1 MPRKMAGSAMRTMEA
16 SIVAMSIPSVV
27 MNNAAHLWRSL
38 TAGEPS
44 MWPAAEGTAVMA
56 TTTGPPT
63 GRERSAS
70 VVCWM
75 PPPAD
80 LTGRRA
86 SCASGILPSAYVS
99 LTGTRRSVSGDRIRM
114 ARTHTNYAVTF
125 VVLGTA
131 ALAFSLLQ
139 SLIIPAIPQLEQTL
153 HTSESGASWLLT
165 AYLLSAAIATP
176 ILGRVGDMVGK
187 ERVIVAVLVALTVGS
202 LLSALATSLP
212 VMLVGRVIQGTGGAV
227 FPLAFGIIRDEF
239 PAERV
244 GGAIGVMSAILG
256 AGAGAGIVLAGPI
269 LVHLNYHWLFWIP
282 MIMSATATVATFV
295 FVPESPVRAPGRI
308 NWLGAS
314 LMSAWLVTGLLAISY
329 APTWGWGDSSVL
341 GLLGAT
347 AVLIVVWAVSENRSD
362 SPLVDMKMMRIP
374 AVWSTNLAALLF
386 GFGMFAMF
394 ITLPQFT
401 ETPTRAGYGF
411 GASVTQS
418 GLYLAPFAGAMVIFA
433 PMTGRLSKAVGS
445 KMVLV
450 AGSLFCASSYLLL
463 VLEHTQQWSIYT
475 ASGLLGIGIALGFAS
490 MANLIID
497 AVPAEQTGVATGM
510 NTNIRNIGAALGSGI
525 ATSLVVSGLLP
536 DGFPKEHGYML
547 AFAVSGLALVVA
559 ALAALTIPKRA
570 APSVVAREAH
580 PGLTAEAEVIV
591 GAVAFGPED
600 LA

>member
-1 MPRKMAGSAMRTMEA
+1 
-16 SIVAMSIPSVV
+16 
-27 MNNAAHLWRSL
+27 
-38 TAGEPS
+38 
-44 MWPAAEGTAVMA
+44 
-56 TTTGPPT
+56 
-63 GRERSAS
+63 
-70 VVCWM
+70 
-75 PPPAD
+75 
-80 LTGRRA
+80 
-86 SCASGILPSAYVS
+86 
-99 LTGTRRSVSGDRIRM
+99 M
-114 ARTHTNYAVTF
+114 ARTQTHYAVTF
-125 VVLGTA
+125 AVLGTA

-187 ERVIVAVLVALTVGS
+187 EKIIVAVLIALTVGS
-202 LLSALATSLP
+202 LISALATTLP
-212 VMLVGRVIQGTGGAV
+212 VMLAGRVIQGAGGAV

-244 GGAIGVMSAILG
+244 AGAIGVMSAILG

-282 MIMSATATVATFV
+282 MIMSAAATIATFV

-308 NWLGAS
+308 NWLGAG

-329 APTWGWGDSSVL
+329 APTWGWGNASVI
-341 GLLGAT
+341 GLLVAT
-347 AVLIVVWAVSENRSD
+347 AVLIVLWAVSENRSD

-401 ETPTRAGYGF
+401 ETPVRVGYGF

-418 GLYLAPFAGAMVIFA
+418 GLYLAPFAVAMVIVA
-433 PMTGRLSKAVGS
+433 PMTGRLSRAVGS

-450 AGSLFCASSYLLL
+450 AGSLFAASSYLLL
-463 VLEHTQQWSIYT
+463 VLIHGQQWSIYA

-490 MANLIID
+490 MANLIIE

-536 DGFPKEHGYML
+536 DGFPKEGGYVL

-559 ALAALTIPKRA
+559 ALAALTIPKRTT
-570 APSVVAREAH
+570 PSIVAREPH
-580 PGLTAEAEVIV
+580 PAFTAEAEVIV
-591 GAVAFGPED
+591 GAIAFGPED
-600 LA
+600 LV

>member
-1 MPRKMAGSAMRTMEA
+1 
-16 SIVAMSIPSVV
+16 
-27 MNNAAHLWRSL
+27 
-38 TAGEPS
+38 
-44 MWPAAEGTAVMA
+44 
-56 TTTGPPT
+56 
-63 GRERSAS
+63 
-70 VVCWM
+70 
-75 PPPAD
+75 
-80 LTGRRA
+80 
-86 SCASGILPSAYVS
+86 
-99 LTGTRRSVSGDRIRM
+99 M
-114 ARTHTNYAVTF
+114 ARRQTNYALIF
-125 VVLGTA
+125 AVLGTA

-176 ILGRVGDMVGK
+176 ILGRVGDMLGK
-187 ERVIVAVLVALTVGS
+187 EKIIVAVLIALTVGS

-212 VMLVGRVIQGTGGAV
+212 LMLVGRVIQGTGGAI
-227 FPLAFGIIRDEF
+227 FPLALWIIRDEF

-244 GGAIGVMSAILG
+244 AGAIGVMSAILG

-282 MIMSATATVATFV
+282 MIMSAVATIATFV
-295 FVPESPVRAPGRI
+295 FVPESPIRAPGRI
-308 NWLGAS
+308 NWLGAF

-329 APTWGWGDSSVL
+329 APMWGWGNTSVL
-341 GLLGAT
+341 VLLAVT
-347 AVLIVVWAVSENRSD
+347 AILIVVWAISENRSE

-394 ITLPQFT
+394 VTLPQFT
-401 ETPTRAGYGF
+401 ETPTHVGYGF

-418 GLYLAPFAGAMVIFA
+418 GLYLAPFAVAMVIFA

-445 KMVLV
+445 KIVLI

-463 VLEHTQQWSIYT
+463 LLDHTEQWSIYAAT
-475 ASGLLGIGIALGFAS
+475 GLLGIGIALGFAS
-490 MANLIID
+490 MANLIIE

-525 ATSLVVSGLLP
+525 ATSLVVSGLAP
-536 DGFPKEHGYML
+536 GGFPKEHGYML
-547 AFAVSGLALVVA
+547 AFAVSGIALVVA
-559 ALAALTIPKRA
+559 ALAALAIPKRD
-570 APSVVAREAH
+570 APSIVEREAH
-580 PGLTAEAEVIV
+580 PALTAEAEVIV
-591 GAVAFGPED
+591 GAMAFGPED

>member
-1 MPRKMAGSAMRTMEA
+1 
-16 SIVAMSIPSVV
+16 
-27 MNNAAHLWRSL
+27 
-38 TAGEPS
+38 
-44 MWPAAEGTAVMA
+44 
-56 TTTGPPT
+56 
-63 GRERSAS
+63 
-70 VVCWM
+70 
-75 PPPAD
+75 
-80 LTGRRA
+80 
-86 SCASGILPSAYVS
+86 
-99 LTGTRRSVSGDRIRM
+99 M

-125 VVLGTA
+125 AVLGTA

-176 ILGRVGDMVGK
+176 ILGRVGDMLGK
-187 ERVIVAVLVALTVGS
+187 EKIIVAVLIALTVGS

-212 VMLVGRVIQGTGGAV
+212 VMLVGRVIQGTGGAI
-227 FPLAFGIIRDEF
+227 FPLSFGIIRDEF

-244 GGAIGVMSAILG
+244 AGAIGVMSAILG

-282 MIMSATATVATFV
+282 MIMSATATIATFV

-308 NWLGAS
+308 NWLGAG

-329 APTWGWGDSSVL
+329 APTWGWGDASVL

-394 ITLPQFT
+394 VTLPQFT
-401 ETPTRAGYGF
+401 QTPTRAGYGF

-418 GLYLAPFAGAMVIFA
+418 GLYLAPFAVAMVIFA
-433 PMTGRLSKAVGS
+433 PMTGRLSKAIGS

-450 AGSLFCASSYLLL
+450 TGSLVCASSYLLL
-463 VLEHTQQWSIYT
+463 VLDHTQQWSIYA

-490 MANLIID
+490 MANLIIE

-525 ATSLVVSGLLP
+525 ATSLIVSGLLP

-559 ALAALTIPKRA
+559 ALAALTIPKRT
-570 APSVVAREAH
+570 APSVVAREPH
-580 PGLTAEAEVIV
+580 PALTAEAEVVV
-591 GAVAFGPED
+591 GAIAFGPED

>member
-1 MPRKMAGSAMRTMEA
+1 
-16 SIVAMSIPSVV
+16 
-27 MNNAAHLWRSL
+27 
-38 TAGEPS
+38 
-44 MWPAAEGTAVMA
+44 
-56 TTTGPPT
+56 
-63 GRERSAS
+63 
-70 VVCWM
+70 
-75 PPPAD
+75 
-80 LTGRRA
+80 
-86 SCASGILPSAYVS
+86 
-99 LTGTRRSVSGDRIRM
+99 M
-114 ARTHTNYAVTF
+114 ARRQTNYALTF
-125 VVLGTA
+125 AVLGIA
-131 ALAFSLLQ
+131 ALAFALLQ

-176 ILGRVGDMVGK
+176 ILGRVGDMLGK
-187 ERVIVAVLVALTVGS
+187 EKIIVAVLIALTVGS

-212 VMLVGRVIQGTGGAV
+212 LMLVGRVMQGTGGAV

-244 GGAIGVMSAILG
+244 AGAIGVLSAILG
-256 AGAGAGIVLAGPI
+256 GGAGAGIVLAGPI

-282 MIMSATATVATFV
+282 MIMSATATAATFL

-314 LMSAWLVTGLLAISY
+314 LMSAWLVAGLLAISY
-329 APTWGWGDSSVL
+329 APTWGWGNASVL
-341 GLLGAT
+341 GLLVAT
-347 AVLIVVWAVSENRSD
+347 GVLLAVWAICENRSD

-394 ITLPQFT
+394 VTLPQFT
-401 ETPTRAGYGF
+401 ETPTHAGYGF

-418 GLYLAPFAGAMVIFA
+418 GLYLAPFAAAMVIVA
-433 PMTGRLSKAVGS
+433 PMTGRLSQAFGS

-450 AGSLFCASSYLLL
+450 AGSLFCALSYLLL
-463 VLEHTQQWSIYT
+463 ILDHTQQWSIYAAT
-475 ASGLLGIGIALGFAS
+475 GLLGIGIAMGFAS
-490 MANLIID
+490 MANLIIE

-536 DGFPKEHGYML
+536 DGVPREHGYML
-547 AFAVSGLALVVA
+547 AFALSGLALVVA
-559 ALAALTIPKRA
+559 ALAALIIPKRTA
-570 APSVVAREAH
+570 DSIVERETHRA
-580 PGLTAEAEVIV
+580 LTAEAEVVV
-591 GAVAFGPED
+591 GAIAFGPED

>member
-1 MPRKMAGSAMRTMEA
+1 
-16 SIVAMSIPSVV
+16 MSRRHS
-27 MNNAAHLWRSL
+27 SYQL
-38 TAGEPS
+38 TF
-44 MWPAAEGTAVMA
+44 AVLA
-56 TTTGPPT
+56 
-63 GRERSAS
+63 
-70 VVCWM
+70 
-75 PPPAD
+75 
-80 LTGRRA
+80 
-86 SCASGILPSAYVS
+86 
-99 LTGTRRSVSGDRIRM
+99 
-114 ARTHTNYAVTF
+114 
-125 VVLGTA
+125 TA

-139 SLIIPAIPQLEQTL
+139 SLVIPAIPQLEHTL

-176 ILGRVGDMVGK
+176 ILGRVGDMMGK
-187 ERVIVAVLVALTVGS
+187 ERIIVAVLIALCVGS
-202 LLSALATSLP
+202 LISALATTLP
-212 VMLVGRVIQGTGGAV
+212 VMLVGRVIQGAGGAV

-244 GGAIGVMSAILG
+244 AGAIGVMSAILG

-282 MIMSATATVATFV
+282 LIMSLAATIATFV

-308 NWLGAS
+308 NWLGAG

-329 APTWGWGDSSVL
+329 APTWGWGSSSVL

-347 AVLIVVWAVSENRSD
+347 VVLLVLWVVSENRSA

-394 ITLPQFT
+394 IVLPQFT
-401 ETPTRAGYGF
+401 QTPTTEGYGF

-418 GLYLAPFAGAMVIFA
+418 GLYLLPFAVAMVIVA
-433 PMTGRLSKAVGS
+433 PMTGRLSLLIGS

-450 AGSLFCASSYLLL
+450 AGSLFAASSYAVL
-463 VLEHTQQWSIYT
+463 VVAHTQEWSMYLAT
-475 ASGLLGIGIALGFAS
+475 GLLGIGIALGFAS
-490 MANLIID
+490 MANLIIE
-497 AVPAEQTGVATGM
+497 AVPAQQTGVATGM

-525 ATSLVVSGLLP
+525 ATSLVLSGVLA
-536 DGFPKEHGYML
+536 DGYPKEEGYVL
-547 AFAVSGLALVVA
+547 AFAVSGAGLVVA
-559 ALAALTIPKRA
+559 ALAALLIPSRG
-570 APSVVAREAH
+570 APSVVTREPHRA
-580 PGLTAEAEVIV
+580 LTAEAEVIV

>member
-1 MPRKMAGSAMRTMEA
+1 
-16 SIVAMSIPSVV
+16 
-27 MNNAAHLWRSL
+27 
-38 TAGEPS
+38 
-44 MWPAAEGTAVMA
+44 
-56 TTTGPPT
+56 
-63 GRERSAS
+63 
-70 VVCWM
+70 
-75 PPPAD
+75 
-80 LTGRRA
+80 
-86 SCASGILPSAYVS
+86 
-99 LTGTRRSVSGDRIRM
+99 M
-114 ARTHTNYAVTF
+114 ARTHTHYALTF
-125 VVLGTA
+125 AVLGTA

-187 ERVIVAVLVALTVGS
+187 EKIIVAVLIALTVGS
-202 LLSALATSLP
+202 LISALATTLP
-212 VMLVGRVIQGTGGAV
+212 VMLVGRVIQGAGGAV

-244 GGAIGVMSAILG
+244 AGAIGVMSAILG

-282 MIMSATATVATFV
+282 LIMSAAATIATFV
-295 FVPESPVRAPGRI
+295 FVPESPVRASGRI
-308 NWLGAS
+308 NWPGAF

-329 APTWGWGDSSVL
+329 APTWGWGSTSVI
-341 GLLGAT
+341 GLLAAT
-347 AVLIVVWAVSENRSD
+347 AVLLLVWIVSENRSD

-401 ETPTRAGYGF
+401 ETPTHAGYGF

-418 GLYLAPFAGAMVIFA
+418 GLYLAPFAGAMVIVA
-433 PMTGRLSKAVGS
+433 PMTGRLSRAVGS
-445 KMVLV
+445 KIVLV
-450 AGSLFCASSYLLL
+450 AGSLFAASSYLLL
-463 VLEHTQQWSIYT
+463 VLDHSQQWSIYA

-490 MANLIID
+490 MANLIIE
-497 AVPAEQTGVATGM
+497 AVPPEQTGVATGM

-525 ATSLVVSGLLP
+525 ATSLVVGGLLP
-536 DGFPKEHGYML
+536 DGYPKEHGYVL
-547 AFAVSGLALVVA
+547 AFAVSGIALVIA
-559 ALAALTIPKRA
+559 AFAALTIPKRA
-570 APSVVAREAH
+570 TPSVVTRETH
-580 PGLTAEAEVIV
+580 PALTAAAEVVV
-591 GAVAFGPED
+591 GAIAFGPED

>member
-1 MPRKMAGSAMRTMEA
+1 
-16 SIVAMSIPSVV
+16 
-27 MNNAAHLWRSL
+27 
-38 TAGEPS
+38 
-44 MWPAAEGTAVMA
+44 
-56 TTTGPPT
+56 
-63 GRERSAS
+63 
-70 VVCWM
+70 
-75 PPPAD
+75 
-80 LTGRRA
+80 
-86 SCASGILPSAYVS
+86 
-99 LTGTRRSVSGDRIRM
+99 M
-114 ARTHTNYAVTF
+114 ARSHTHYALTF
-125 VVLGTA
+125 AVLGTA

-187 ERVIVAVLVALTVGS
+187 EKIIVAVLIALTVGS
-202 LLSALATSLP
+202 LISAMATSLP
-212 VMLVGRVIQGTGGAV
+212 VMLLGRVIQGAGGAV

-244 GGAIGVMSAILG
+244 AGAIGVMSAILG
-256 AGAGAGIVLAGPI
+256 VGAGAGIVLAGPI

-282 MIMSATATVATFV
+282 LIMSAAATIATFV

-308 NWLGAS
+308 NWFGAT
-314 LMSAWLVTGLLAISY
+314 LMSCWLVTGLLAISY
-329 APTWGWGDSSVL
+329 APTWGWGSSSVI
-341 GLLGAT
+341 GLLAAT
-347 AVLIVVWAVSENRSD
+347 AVLIVVWVVSENRSD

-418 GLYLAPFAGAMVIFA
+418 GLYLAPFAVAMVIVA
-433 PMTGRLSKAVGS
+433 PMTGRLSRAVGS

-450 AGSLFCASSYLLL
+450 AGSLFAASSYLLL
-463 VLEHTQQWSIYT
+463 VLDHSQQWSIYA
-475 ASGLLGIGIALGFAS
+475 ASGLLGIGIAFGFAS
-490 MANLIID
+490 MANLIIE
-497 AVPAEQTGVATGM
+497 AVPPEQTGVATGM

-536 DGFPKEHGYML
+536 DGYPKEHGYLL
-547 AFAVSGLALVVA
+547 AFAVSGIALVIA
-559 ALAALTIPKRA
+559 AFAALTIPKRTM
-570 APSVVAREAH
+570 PSIVVRESH
-580 PGLTAEAEVIV
+580 PALTAEAEVIV
-591 GAVAFGPED
+591 GAIAFGPED

>member
-1 MPRKMAGSAMRTMEA
+1 
-16 SIVAMSIPSVV
+16 
-27 MNNAAHLWRSL
+27 
-38 TAGEPS
+38 
-44 MWPAAEGTAVMA
+44 
-56 TTTGPPT
+56 
-63 GRERSAS
+63 
-70 VVCWM
+70 
-75 PPPAD
+75 
-80 LTGRRA
+80 
-86 SCASGILPSAYVS
+86 
-99 LTGTRRSVSGDRIRM
+99 M
-114 ARTHTNYAVTF
+114 ARTQTHYAVTF
-125 VVLGTA
+125 AVLGTA

-187 ERVIVAVLVALTVGS
+187 EKIIVAVLIALTVGS
-202 LLSALATSLP
+202 LISALATTLP
-212 VMLVGRVIQGTGGAV
+212 VMLVGRVIQGAGGAV

-244 GGAIGVMSAILG
+244 AGAIGVMSAILG

-282 MIMSATATVATFV
+282 LIMSATATIATFV

-329 APTWGWGDSSVL
+329 APTWGWGNASVI
-341 GLLGAT
+341 GLFVAT
-347 AVLIVVWAVSENRSD
+347 AVLIVLWAVSENRSD
-362 SPLVDMKMMRIP
+362 TPLVDMKMMRIP

-401 ETPTRAGYGF
+401 ETPTRVGYGF

-418 GLYLAPFAGAMVIFA
+418 GLYLAPFAVAMVIVA
-433 PMTGRLSKAVGS
+433 PMTGRLSRAVGS

-450 AGSLFCASSYLLL
+450 AGSLFAASSYLLL
-463 VLEHTQQWSIYT
+463 VLNHDQQWSIYAAT
-475 ASGLLGIGIALGFAS
+475 GLLGIGIALGFAS
-490 MANLIID
+490 MANLIIE

-536 DGFPKEHGYML
+536 DGSPKERGYVL

-559 ALAALTIPKRA
+559 ALAALTIPKRTI
-570 APSVVAREAH
+570 PSIVAREPH
-580 PGLTAEAEVIV
+580 PALTAEAEVIV
-591 GAVAFGPED
+591 GAIAFGPED